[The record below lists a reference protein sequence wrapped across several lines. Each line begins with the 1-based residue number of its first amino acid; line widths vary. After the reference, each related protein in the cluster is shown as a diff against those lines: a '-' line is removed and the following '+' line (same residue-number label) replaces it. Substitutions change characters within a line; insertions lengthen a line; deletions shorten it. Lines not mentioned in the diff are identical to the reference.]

1 MLKGLVKA
9 FGTIGEG
16 WASIMNACAG
26 TSRFDDYKHL
36 MPRGRDVKLLTPEEV
51 LSADR
56 KAIQG
61 DRDGLVQWKDIGQ
74 WSDIGKQWPWGG
86 RDGD

>member
-1 MLKGLVKA
+1 MLKGLVNA
-9 FGTIGEG
+9 LGSIGEG

-36 MPRGRDVKLLTPEEV
+36 MPRGRDVKLLTPEGV
-51 LSADR
+51 LNAD
-56 KAIQG
+56 KTALLG
-61 DRDGLVQWKDIGQ
+61 DQSSLVQWKDIGQ
-74 WSDIGKQWPWGG
+74 WSDIGKQWNG